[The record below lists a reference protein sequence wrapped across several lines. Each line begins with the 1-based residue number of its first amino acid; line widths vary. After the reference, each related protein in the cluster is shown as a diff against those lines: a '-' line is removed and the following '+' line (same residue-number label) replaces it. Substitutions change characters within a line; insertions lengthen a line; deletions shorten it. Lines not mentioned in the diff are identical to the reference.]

1 MIRSF
6 PDFLLFKMEKIG
18 KISILGRKKEFKME
32 KMVKISILGRKRELK
47 MEKRVKISILGRKK
61 EFKMEKT
68 VKISILELGG
78 VPLVSTISYNRKSPI
93 WTRVIQKSRFQR
105 N

>member
-1 MIRSF
+1 MSLKWKKQSKF
-6 PDFLLFKMEKIG
+6 PFWEEKEEFKMEKIA
-18 KISILGRKKEFKME
+18 
-32 KMVKISILGRKRELK
+32 
-47 MEKRVKISILGRKK
+47 KISILGRKK

-105 N
+105 NRFCRIIPNCI

>member
-1 MIRSF
+1 MSSKWKKQSKF
-6 PDFLLFKMEKIG
+6 PFWEEK
-18 KISILGRKKEFKME
+18 E
-32 KMVKISILGRKRELK
+32 
-47 MEKRVKISILGRKK
+47 

-105 N
+105 NRFCRIIPNCI

>member
-1 MIRSF
+1 
-6 PDFLLFKMEKIG
+6 MEKIG
-18 KISILGRKKEFKME
+18 KISNLRKKSEFKME
-32 KMVKISILGRKRELK
+32 KTVKISNLERKIKFKMEKIAKISILGRKREL
-47 MEKRVKISILGRKK
+47 
-61 EFKMEKT
+61 KMEKT